1 MHLRDGDFYAEVPT
15 TSGWTHIVLNYLSP
29 SEGGAVRIYLDGV
42 QAGSGGTKNATSLSP
57 GEGRVVVGRAY
68 TDLDVH
74 YASVDIDEL
83 LFFNEKLNEDIFN
96 MY

>member
-1 MHLRDGDFYAEVPT
+1 MHLRDGDFYADVPPP
-15 TSGWTHIVLNYLSP
+15 SDWAHIVLNYNDS
-29 SEGGAVRIYLDGV
+29 SEGGGVGIYLDLP
-42 QAGSGGTKNATSLSP
+42 GSTWIYLSP

-68 TDLDVH
+68 TNLDVR

-83 LFFNEKLNEDIFN
+83 SFFNGKLNDEYIKDIFN